1 MAILSPYS
9 PVTSVVELDLQ
20 GLDDAQRDKAKRIAG
35 DIIVDGINDILDQ
48 SRSPVLG
55 GAFKKQK
62 ADGERSIL
70 FEFGDMRDSLEWRDA
85 GGNSIEIGSW
95 DADETPK
102 LFNHNTPK
110 SSQNPLPQRQVLP
123 LSNET
128 FVDDI
133 MDRVNGAIDE
143 LRETGRVRRVI
154 PVEQFAVGDV
164 EITPGTSRAS
174 VTTLG
179 SVLDLDL
186 DFDLFGD

>member
-20 GLDDAQRDKAKRIAG
+20 GLDDAQRDRAKRIAG

-55 GAFKKQK
+55 GSFKKQK

-102 LFNHNTPK
+102 LYNHTVGDT
-110 SSQNPLPQRQVLP
+110 LPQRQVLP
-123 LSNET
+123 FSNET
-128 FVDDI
+128 FKDEI
-133 MDRVNGAIDE
+133 MDRVNRAIDE